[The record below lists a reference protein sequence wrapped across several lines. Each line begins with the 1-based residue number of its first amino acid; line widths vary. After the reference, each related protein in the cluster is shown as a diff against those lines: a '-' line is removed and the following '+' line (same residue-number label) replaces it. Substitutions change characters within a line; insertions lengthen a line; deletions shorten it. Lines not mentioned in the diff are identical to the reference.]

1 MQDRHNNRMQPDFGE
16 LRSPQPLMRSVMWQP
31 NLELDYGKIHLTK
44 GPLSGVS
51 SLTVSNNAEDL
62 TLNWFYSA
70 ADVNS
75 NADDKICVLVY
86 HPEKDLVLQY
96 DRIASRSDKT
106 ATINL
111 PPDFVGEEV
120 LTWATF
126 ENETATQVSTSL
138 FTRVSI

>member
-1 MQDRHNNRMQPDFGE
+1 MNEAFRVNVKQAFTGI
-16 LRSPQPLMRSVMWQP
+16 LP
-31 NLELDYGKIHLTK
+31 NLELDYGKIQLTK
-44 GPLSGVS
+44 GPLSAVS

-70 ADVNS
+70 ADVKS

-120 LTWATF
+120 LTWAVF
-126 ENETATQVSTSL
+126 ENETATQVSSSL